1 MGTATSS
8 LGSTS
13 TGLSSIPT
21 FNGTSEYASQLQAVI
36 TNAVNAASEPITE
49 LQNEQTA
56 LTNQSNE
63 VSTLDGDFTSL
74 QTAIEGIQSALGGSS
89 MTADVSDPTVIS
101 ATLGDGAIPGNYS
114 IQSDDLGAYS
124 TTLTNTWTGTSSGTV
139 DTYVLSIGSQS
150 YNITPTDNSATS
162 VASAINS
169 QYGNL
174 VQATVVNVGSNSSPD
189 YRISLQSTNL
199 TSDTIDLTDNGTSTA
214 AVQTAGAPAQYEIN
228 NSGTV
233 VSSDSRTVD
242 VATGVTLNLL
252 STSSSPVEVD
262 VTQDPSALSNAVSA
276 FVSAYNTAQT
286 ELNNQRGSNGGPLQG
301 NALVNEL
308 QQVLDGLITYSP
320 MGNSTVNGW
329 TDLGVTF
336 SDTGDDTVN
345 TLTFDASTLESAES
359 SSPSA
364 VAAFLGS
371 VPSDASSTSVASK
384 TGSGFLLSATDTM
397 TSLEDPTSGLLKT
410 TENNYTTQLSN
421 LATQISNKQA
431 QVNQLQTSLTNQMN
445 SADAMI
451 NSLEQQ
457 YTDLTDM
464 LQAEQID
471 DESYHS

>member
-1 MGTATSS
+1 MGTTTSS
-8 LGSTS
+8 LGSTAS
-13 TGLSSIPT
+13 SLSSIPT
-21 FNGTSEYASQLQAVI
+21 FNGTSQFAGDLQTVI
-36 TNAVNAASEPITE
+36 TNAVNVASQPITA

-63 VSTLDGDFTSL
+63 ISTLDGDFTSL
-74 QTAIEGIQSALGGSS
+74 QTAVQGIQSALGGSS
-89 MTADVSDPTVIS
+89 MTADISDPTVVS
-101 ATLGDGAIPGNYS
+101 ATLGDGAVPGNYS
-114 IQSDDLGAYS
+114 IQVNDLGAYS
-124 TTLTNTWTGTSSGTV
+124 TTLTNTWTGTSSGPP
-139 DTYVLSIGSQS
+139 DTYVLSLGSQS

-162 VASAINS
+162 VVSAINS

-214 AVQTAGAPAQYEIN
+214 AVQTGGAPAQYEIN

-252 STSSSPVEVD
+252 DTSSSPVEVD

-286 ELNNQRGSNGGPLQG
+286 ELSNQRGSTGGALQG
-301 NALVNEL
+301 NALVDQL

-320 MGNSTVNGW
+320 MGNSAVNGW
-329 TDLGVTF
+329 ADLGVAFNTD
-336 SDTGDDTVN
+336 SDTDA
-345 TLTFDASTLESAES
+345 TLTFDPSTLQAAES

-371 VPSDASSTSVASK
+371 APADPSSTSDTSA
-384 TGSGFLLSATDTM
+384 TGSGFLLSATDAM
-397 TSLEDPTSGLLKT
+397 TSLEDPVSGLLKT
-410 TENNYTTQLSN
+410 TENDYSTQLSN
-421 LATQISNKQA
+421 LATQISNKQS
-431 QVNQLQTSLTNQMN
+431 QVAQLQTSLTNQMN